1 MGYYTNLA
9 MSFLGEDSDYSY
21 PSPERELFWRMDDLE
36 SRLEELR
43 SKNGYCESHI
53 TVPDDIRYALPE
65 HLGTISEV
73 KRALEFARNDLREKY
88 GINLEAYIDQMD
100 SEYEKNNPDEEYEQI
115 SFIGPHMQIINHF
128 DRHAA

>member
-9 MSFLGEDSDYSY
+9 AAFLNEDSDYSY
-21 PSPERELFWRMDDLE
+21 PSPERELFWRIDDLE

-43 SKNGYCESHI
+43 SKNACYESHI
-53 TVPDDIRYALPE
+53 TVADDIRYDLPE

-100 SEYEKNNPDEEYEQI
+100 SEYEQI
-115 SFIGPHMQIINHF
+115 SFIGAHMQIINHA
-128 DRHAA
+128 DRYVA

>member
-9 MSFLGEDSDYSY
+9 AEFLNEDSDYSY

-43 SKNGYCESHI
+43 SKNGCYESHI

-73 KRALEFARNDLREKY
+73 KRAIEFARNDLRDKC
-88 GINLEAYIDQMD
+88 GINLEMYIDQMD

-115 SFIGPHMQIINHF
+115 SFIGPYMQIINHS

>member
-9 MSFLGEDSDYSY
+9 AAFLDEDSDYSY

-43 SKNGYCESHI
+43 SKNACYESHI
-53 TVPDDIRYALPE
+53 TVPDDIRCALPE

-73 KRALEFARNDLREKY
+73 KRAIEFARNDLRDKY

-100 SEYEKNNPDEEYEQI
+100 TEYEKNNSDEEYEQI
-115 SFIGPHMQIINHF
+115 SFIGPYMQIINY
-128 DRHAA
+128 DGKHAA

>member
-9 MSFLGEDSDYSY
+9 AAFLNEDSDYSY

-43 SKNGYCESHI
+43 GKNGYCESHI
-53 TVPDDIRYALPE
+53 TVSDDIRYELPE
-65 HLGTISEV
+65 QLGTVSEV
-73 KRALEFARNDLREKY
+73 KRAIEFARNDLRDKY
-88 GINLEAYIDQMD
+88 GINLEAYIDKMD
-100 SEYEKNNPDEEYEQI
+100 TEYEKNDSEEEYEQI
-115 SFIGPHMQIINHF
+115 SFTGAHMQIINHF

>member
-43 SKNGYCESHI
+43 SKNGCYESHI
-53 TVPDDIRYALPE
+53 TVLDDIRYALPE

-73 KRALEFARNDLREKY
+73 KRAIEFA
-88 GINLEAYIDQMD
+88 GMI
-100 SEYEKNNPDEEYEQI
+100 
-115 SFIGPHMQIINHF
+115 
-128 DRHAA
+128 

>member
-9 MSFLGEDSDYSY
+9 AAFLNEDCDYSY

-43 SKNGYCESHI
+43 IKNACYESHI
-53 TVPDDIRYALPE
+53 TVPDDIRYTLPE
-65 HLGTISEV
+65 HLGTVSEV
-73 KRALEFARNDLREKY
+73 KRALEFAKHDLRDKY
-88 GINLEAYIDQMD
+88 GINLEMYIDHMD
-100 SEYEKNNPDEEYEQI
+100 SEYEQI

-128 DRHAA
+128 GKHAA

>member
-9 MSFLGEDSDYSY
+9 AEFLDEDSDYSY
-21 PSPERELFWRMDDLE
+21 PSPERKLFWRMDDLE

-43 SKNGYCESHI
+43 SKNACYESHI

-73 KRALEFARNDLREKY
+73 KRAIEFARNELRDKY
-88 GINLEAYIDQMD
+88 GINLEAYIDEMD
-100 SEYEKNNPDEEYEQI
+100 TEYEKNDSDEEYEQI
-115 SFIGPHMQIINHF
+115 SFIGPYMQIINHL
-128 DRHAA
+128 DSYAA

>member
-9 MSFLGEDSDYSY
+9 AAFLNEDCDYSY

-43 SKNGYCESHI
+43 IKNACYECLFKAA
-53 TVPDDIRYALPE
+53 DDIRDALPE

-115 SFIGPHMQIINHF
+115 SFIGPHMQIINHA
-128 DRHAA
+128 DRYVA

>member
-9 MSFLGEDSDYSY
+9 AAFLNEDNDYSY

-36 SRLEELR
+36 LRLEELR
-43 SKNGYCESHI
+43 SKNACYESHI
-53 TVPDDIRYALPE
+53 TVPDDIRYDLPE

-100 SEYEKNNPDEEYEQI
+100 SEYEQNNPNEEYEQI
-115 SFIGPHMQIINHF
+115 SFIGANMQIINHS
-128 DRHAA
+128 DRYVA

>member
-1 MGYYTNLA
+1 MSYYTNLA
-9 MSFLGEDSDYSY
+9 AAYMNEDGDYSY
-21 PSPERELFWRMDDLE
+21 PSSKREVFWRMDDLE

-43 SKNGYCESHI
+43 SKNACYESHI

-100 SEYEKNNPDEEYEQI
+100 SEYEQI
-115 SFIGPHMQIINHF
+115 SFIGAHMQIINHA
-128 DRHAA
+128 DRYVA

>member
-9 MSFLGEDSDYSY
+9 AAFLNEDSDYSY

-43 SKNGYCESHI
+43 TKNACYESYV

-73 KRALEFARNDLREKY
+73 KRAIEFAKNDLRNKY
-88 GINLEAYIDQMD
+88 GINLEAYIDHMD
-100 SEYEKNNPDEEYEQI
+100 TDYENSNLEEEYEQI
-115 SFIGPHMQIINHF
+115 SFIGAHMQIINHA
-128 DRHAA
+128 DRYVA

>member
-9 MSFLGEDSDYSY
+9 AAFLDEDSDYSY

-43 SKNGYCESHI
+43 SKNGCYENHI

-73 KRALEFARNDLREKY
+73 KNTQEGTNSRLT
-88 GINLEAYIDQMD
+88 EAN
-100 SEYEKNNPDEEYEQI
+100 E
-115 SFIGPHMQIINHF
+115 
-128 DRHAA
+128 

>member
-9 MSFLGEDSDYSY
+9 AAFLDRDNDYSY

-43 SKNGYCESHI
+43 SKNACYESHI
-53 TVPDDIRYALPE
+53 TVPDDIRYDLPE

-73 KRALEFARNDLREKY
+73 KRAIEFAKNDLKDKY
-88 GINLEAYIDQMD
+88 GINLEAYIDKMD
-100 SEYEKNNPDEEYEQI
+100 TEYEKNDSEEEYEQI
-115 SFIGPHMQIINHF
+115 SFIGAHMQIINHA
-128 DRHAA
+128 DRYVA

>member
-9 MSFLGEDSDYSY
+9 AAFLNEDSDYSY

-43 SKNGYCESHI
+43 TKNACYESYV

-73 KRALEFARNDLREKY
+73 KRAIEFAKNDLRNNMEL
-88 GINLEAYIDQMD
+88 ILRHILIRWIRNMRRIIRT
-100 SEYEKNNPDEEYEQI
+100 KNMSRFPLSGHI
-115 SFIGPHMQIINHF
+115 
-128 DRHAA
+128 

>member
-1 MGYYTNLA
+1 MGSYTNLA
-9 MSFLGEDSDYSY
+9 AAFLDENIDYSY

-43 SKNGYCESHI
+43 IKNACYESHV

-73 KRALEFARNDLREKY
+73 KRAIEFAKNDLRNKY
-88 GINLEAYIDQMD
+88 GINLEAYIGQMD
-100 SEYEKNNPDEEYEQI
+100 TEYEKNNPDDEYEQI
-115 SFIGPHMQIINHF
+115 SFIGPYMQIINHS
-128 DRHAA
+128 DSYAA

>member
-9 MSFLGEDSDYSY
+9 AAFLNEDSDYSY

-43 SKNGYCESHI
+43 IKNACYESHI

-88 GINLEAYIDQMD
+88 GINLEAYIDQVD

-115 SFIGPHMQIINHF
+115 SFIGSYMQIMNY
-128 DRHAA
+128 DGKHAA

>member
-9 MSFLGEDSDYSY
+9 DAFLDGDSDYSY

-43 SKNGYCESHI
+43 SKNACYESHI
-53 TVPDDIRYALPE
+53 TVPDDIPYDLPE

-73 KRALEFARNDLREKY
+73 KRAIEFAKNDLREKY

-100 SEYEKNNPDEEYEQI
+100 SEYEQI
-115 SFIGPHMQIINHF
+115 SFIGPHMKIINHS
-128 DRHAA
+128 DRYVA

>member
-9 MSFLGEDSDYSY
+9 AAFLDGDSDYSY

-43 SKNGYCESHI
+43 SKNACYESHI
-53 TVPDDIRYALPE
+53 TVADDIRYDLPE
-65 HLGTISEV
+65 HIGTISEV

-100 SEYEKNNPDEEYEQI
+100 SEYEQI
-115 SFIGPHMQIINHF
+115 SFIGAHMQIINHA
-128 DRHAA
+128 DRYVA

>member
-9 MSFLGEDSDYSY
+9 AAFLDENIDYSY

-43 SKNGYCESHI
+43 TKNACYESYV

-73 KRALEFARNDLREKY
+73 KRAIEFAKNDLRNKY
-88 GINLEAYIDQMD
+88 GINLEAYIDHMD
-100 SEYEKNNPDEEYEQI
+100 TDYENSNLEEEYEQI
-115 SFIGPHMQIINHF
+115 SFIGAHMQIINHA
-128 DRHAA
+128 DRYVA

>member
-9 MSFLGEDSDYSY
+9 AAFRDEDSDYGY
-21 PSPERELFWRMDDLE
+21 PSPEMELFWRMDDLE

-43 SKNGYCESHI
+43 IKNACYESHI

-65 HLGTISEV
+65 HLCTISEV

-100 SEYEKNNPDEEYEQI
+100 SEYEQI
-115 SFIGPHMQIINHF
+115 SFIGPHMQIINHS
-128 DRHAA
+128 DRYVA

>member
-1 MGYYTNLA
+1 MN
-9 MSFLGEDSDYSY
+9 EDGDYSY
-21 PSPERELFWRMDDLE
+21 PSSKREVFWRMDDLE

-43 SKNGYCESHI
+43 SKNACYESHI

-65 HLGTISEV
+65 HLGTVHEV
-73 KRALEFARNDLREKY
+73 KRAIELAKNDLRDRY
-88 GINLEAYIDQMD
+88 GINLEVGTDQMD
-100 SEYEKNNPDEEYEQI
+100 TEYKKNNSDEEYEQI

>member
-1 MGYYTNLA
+1 MSYYTNLA
-9 MSFLGEDSDYSY
+9 AAYMNEDGDYSY
-21 PSPERELFWRMDDLE
+21 PSSKREVFWRMDDLE

-43 SKNGYCESHI
+43 SKNACYESHI

-73 KRALEFARNDLREKY
+73 KRALEFVRNDLREKY

-115 SFIGPHMQIINHF
+115 SFIGPHMQIVNHS
-128 DRHAA
+128 DRYVA

>member
-9 MSFLGEDSDYSY
+9 AAFLDGDSDYSY

-43 SKNGYCESHI
+43 SKNACYESHI
-53 TVPDDIRYALPE
+53 TVADDIRYDLPE

-73 KRALEFARNDLREKY
+73 KRAIEFAKNDLREKY

-100 SEYEKNNPDEEYEQI
+100 SEYEQI
-115 SFIGPHMQIINHF
+115 SFIGPYIQIINHA
-128 DRHAA
+128 DRYVA

>member
-1 MGYYTNLA
+1 MGYYTYLA
-9 MSFLGEDSDYSY
+9 AAFLDGDSDYSY

-36 SRLEELR
+36 LRLEELR
-43 SKNGYCESHI
+43 IKNACYESHI
-53 TVPDDIRYALPE
+53 TVADDIRYDLPE

-115 SFIGPHMQIINHF
+115 SFIGANMQIINHS
-128 DRHAA
+128 DRYVA

>member
-9 MSFLGEDSDYSY
+9 AEFLDEDSDYSY

-43 SKNGYCESHI
+43 SKNACYESHI
-53 TVPDDIRYALPE
+53 TVPDDIRYDLPE

-73 KRALEFARNDLREKY
+73 KRAIEFAKNDLREKY

-100 SEYEKNNPDEEYEQI
+100 SEYEKNNPNEEYEQI

-128 DRHAA
+128 DRYAA

>member
-9 MSFLGEDSDYSY
+9 AAFLDENIDYSY

-36 SRLEELR
+36 SRLEELIG
-43 SKNGYCESHI
+43 KNGYCESHI
-53 TVPDDIRYALPE
+53 TVPDDIRYNLPE
-65 HLGTISEV
+65 HTGTISEV
-73 KRALEFARNDLREKY
+73 KRAIEFAKNDLREKY

-100 SEYEKNNPDEEYEQI
+100 SEYEKNNPNEEYEQI

-128 DRHAA
+128 DRHVA

>member
-9 MSFLGEDSDYSY
+9 AAFLNEDNDYSY
-21 PSPERELFWRMDDLE
+21 PSQERELFWRMDDLE
-36 SRLEELR
+36 LRLEELR
-43 SKNGYCESHI
+43 IKNACHESHI

-100 SEYEKNNPDEEYEQI
+100 SEYEQI

-128 DRHAA
+128 GKHAA

>member
-1 MGYYTNLA
+1 MGYYTYLA
-9 MSFLGEDSDYSY
+9 AAFLDGDSDYSY

-43 SKNGYCESHI
+43 SKNACYESHI
-53 TVPDDIRYALPE
+53 TVPEDIRYALPE

-100 SEYEKNNPDEEYEQI
+100 SEYEQI
-115 SFIGPHMQIINHF
+115 SFIGAHMQIINHA
-128 DRHAA
+128 DRYVA